1 MSSIQ
6 EFPQVLL
13 TDVFSHLSDGLDAGI
28 TVVTPNRR
36 LASTLK
42 RKFESSQIVRGRTTW
57 NTPDILPITAFI
69 ERIYRDILYSKQA
82 SKLPTLLTPA
92 QEQALW
98 EDIIHYSDKAP
109 VLLSVPEAAQLARE
123 AWQLIH
129 AWQLIPQLRNFPLN
143 EDCKV
148 FQAWSNSYES
158 FTNRKKQTDSA
169 RICDLVV
176 GLLEH
181 TEVKKPK
188 RLVCH
193 GFDIV
198 TPQQKILLS
207 RLADIGCEVMKMLL
221 QSQSQLPSDNVQR
234 ISCVDNRDE
243 IYHAA
248 MWARARIEA
257 DNKARIGVVVQ
268 EFAKYRSE
276 IIRIFSSVMEPDVQ
290 QSLPTSFTRRI
301 FPFNLSLGTALV
313 SYPLVSTAFL
323 ILELA
328 GKDIKFECVSSILRS
343 PFLAG
348 GEVEMTNRALLD
360 GQLRKRVEPII
371 TLERLLNLS
380 KREKS
385 SANCPIF
392 IQQISILAEF
402 RKANLFGVQAPSIL
416 AKAISSVLQIFGFP
430 GERSL
435 DSSEYQT
442 LKKWHEVIA
451 QFAVLD
457 RVVHKIG
464 YIDGVARLHRIA
476 AETLFQPE
484 TPDVP
489 IQILGVF
496 ESAGMEFD
504 HLWVMGLSD
513 TEWPLHPHTNSFLPI
528 ELQRSAKFPL
538 GSATESLELARRF
551 TRKWLCGADEVI
563 LSYPQYGDKHDDQE
577 LTPSPLITNIVQ
589 RELELPTYTSHR
601 KLIHNVHQLEYR
613 EDNKL
618 PALDQTVMANSVS
631 GGTEVIKDQAACEFR
646 GMALHRLG
654 AIGLKSVHTGL
665 DAMERGKLV
674 HQVLARIWSQL
685 KTKDTLD
692 TINEGDLEEILS
704 NAAKEAIA
712 SIRSDRPATF
722 SKRFTKI
729 EHQRLVRLTLEWLN
743 EEKKRGDFKV
753 IAIEDKRSIKLG
765 GLTLTTRLD
774 RVDQLNDG
782 QIIIIDYKTGGSSVN
797 AMCGE
802 RPDEPQLPLYLVTSE
817 PDATA
822 VLLAHIETGKMKF
835 IGLARDRDLLPGVKA
850 DSEWKQMIDSWRTNL
865 TRIAVSFSE
874 GDARVDPKKH
884 PDTCRNCDLQ
894 PFCRIYERIE
904 STYTEQ
910 EDGK

>member
-1 MSSIQ
+1 MSSIH
-6 EFPQVLL
+6 EFPQVAL
-13 TDVFSHLSDGLDAGI
+13 TEVFSYLSAGLGAGV

-42 RKFESSQIVRGRTTW
+42 RKFENSQIAQERTTW
-57 NTPDILPITAFI
+57 DTPDILPISAFI
-69 ERIYRDILYSKQA
+69 ERIYKDILYSKQA
-82 SKLPTLLTPA
+82 SKLPTLLAPA

-98 EDIIHYSDKAP
+98 EDIIHYSDEVP
-109 VLLSVPEAAQLARE
+109 VLLAVPEAAQLARK

-129 AWQLIPQLRNFPLN
+129 AWQLITQLKNFPLN

-148 FQAWSNSYES
+148 FQAWSNSYERS
-158 FTNRKKQTDSA
+158 TNRKKQTDSA
-169 RICDLVV
+169 RIIDLVV
-176 GLLEH
+176 GLLEY
-181 TEVKKPK
+181 TEVKKPNH
-188 RLVCH
+188 LVCH

-198 TPQQKILLS
+198 TPQQKVLLT
-207 RLADIGCEVMKMLL
+207 RLSDIGCEVTITLL
-221 QSQSQLPSDNVQR
+221 QSQSQLPSGNVQR

-248 MWARARIEA
+248 IWARARIEA

-290 QSLPTSFTRRI
+290 QSLPGSTRRI
-301 FPFNLSLGTALV
+301 YPFNLSLGTALV

-328 GKDIKFECVSSILRS
+328 GKDIKFEYVSSILRS

-360 GQLRKRVEPII
+360 EQLRKRAEPII

-380 KREKS
+380 RREQS

-392 IQQISILAEF
+392 IQKISALAEF
-402 RKANLFGVQAPSIL
+402 RKANLFGLQVPSVL
-416 AKAISSVLQIFGFP
+416 AKAISGVLQIIGFP

-442 LKKWHEVIA
+442 LKKWHEAIA
-451 QFAVLD
+451 EFAVLD
-457 RVVHKIG
+457 RVVPQIG
-464 YIDGVARLHRIA
+464 YIEGVARLHRIA

-489 IQILGVF
+489 IQILDVF
-496 ESAGMEFD
+496 ESAGMDFD

-513 TEWPLHPHTNSFLPI
+513 TEWPPRPHTNSFLPI
-528 ELQRSAKFPL
+528 ELQRSAKLPR

-563 LSYPQYGDKHDDQE
+563 LSYPQHGDKRDDQE
-577 LTPSPLITNIVQ
+577 LTPSPLITDIVQ

-601 KLIHNVHQLEYR
+601 ELIHNVHQFEYK
-613 EDNKL
+613 EDNKA
-618 PALDQTVMANSVS
+618 PALDQAAMADSVS
-631 GGTEVIKDQAACEFR
+631 GGTRVIKDHAACPFR
-646 GMALHRLG
+646 AMALHRLG
-654 AIGLKSVHTGL
+654 AKGLKSVHTGL
-665 DAMERGKLV
+665 DAMERGTLV
-674 HQVLARIWSQL
+674 HRMLARTWSHL
-685 KTKDTLD
+685 KTKSVLD
-692 TINEGDLEEILS
+692 TISDDDLEVILLD
-704 NAAKEAIA
+704 AAKESIA
-712 SIRSDRPATF
+712 GIQRDRSTTL
-722 SKRFTKI
+722 SKGFTKI

-765 GLTLTTRLD
+765 GLTLITRLD

-782 QIIIIDYKTGGSSVN
+782 QIIIIDYKTGVSTVG
-797 AMCGE
+797 AMRGE

-822 VLLAHIETGKMKF
+822 VLLAQVKTGSMKF
-835 IGLARDRDLLPGVKA
+835 IGLARDSGLLPGMKA
-850 DSEWKQMIDSWRTNL
+850 DPEWKQRVVSWRIDL

-874 GDARVDPKKH
+874 GDAWVDPKKH

-904 STYTEQ
+904 SKYTEQ
-910 EDGK
+910 EDGA

>member
-28 TVVTPNRR
+28 TVVTPNKR

-42 RKFESSQIVRGRTTW
+42 RKYESSQIARGRTTW
-57 NTPDILPITAFI
+57 DTPDILPITAFI
-69 ERIYRDILYSKQA
+69 ERIYKDILYSKQA
-82 SKLPTLLTPA
+82 SKLPTLFTPA

-98 EDIIHYSDKAP
+98 EDIIRNSDEAS

-129 AWQLIPQLRNFPLN
+129 SWQLMPQLRNFPLN

-148 FQAWSNSYES
+148 FHAWSNSYES
-158 FTNRKKQTDSA
+158 FTNRNKQTDSA

-193 GFDIV
+193 GFVIV
-198 TPQQKILLS
+198 TPQQKVLLS
-207 RLADIGCEVMKMLL
+207 RFVDIGCEVMKTLL
-221 QSQSQLPSDNVQR
+221 QSQSQIPSGNVQR
-234 ISCVDNRDE
+234 IGCVDNRDE

-276 IIRIFSSVMEPDVQ
+276 IMRIFSSVMEPDVQ
-290 QSLPTSFTRRI
+290 QSLLSSTRRI

-323 ILELA
+323 ILDLA
-328 GKDIKFECVSSILRS
+328 GKNIKFECVSSILRS

-360 GQLRKRVEPII
+360 EQLRKRAEPII
-371 TLERLLNLS
+371 TLEHLINLS
-380 KREKS
+380 KSEQS

-392 IQQISILAEF
+392 IQQISALAEF
-402 RKANLFGVQAPSIL
+402 RKANLFGLQAPSVL
-416 AKAISSVLQIFGFP
+416 AKAISGVLQIFGFP
-430 GERSL
+430 DERSL

-442 LKKWHEVIA
+442 LKKWHEVITK
-451 QFAVLD
+451 FAVLD
-457 RVVHKIG
+457 RVVHQIG
-464 YIDGVARLHRIA
+464 YIEGVARLHRIA

-513 TEWPLHPHTNSFLPI
+513 TKWPLRPRTNSFLPI
-528 ELQRSAKFPL
+528 ELQRSAKLPL
-538 GSATESLELARRF
+538 GSATESLELARRY
-551 TRKWLCGADEVI
+551 TNEWVYCSDEVI
-563 LSYPQYGDKHDDQE
+563 FSYPRHSDESDECE
-577 LTPSPLITNIVQ
+577 LVPSPLILGND
-589 RELELPTYTSHR
+589 RSELKLPTYKRHR
-601 KLIHNVHQLEYR
+601 DLIHNAQRLEYR
-613 EDNKL
+613 EDNTV
-618 PALDQTVMANSVS
+618 PALDHAAMANSIS
-631 GGTEVIKDQAACEFR
+631 GGTRVIKDQAACEFR
-646 GMALHRLG
+646 GMALHRL
-654 AIGLKSVHTGL
+654 AARGLKATHFSL
-665 DAMERGKLV
+665 DAMERGELV
-674 HQVLARIWSQL
+674 HQVLARVWSKL
-685 KTKDTLD
+685 KTKDTLN
-692 TINEGDLEEILS
+692 TINEGDLKEILS
-704 NAAKEAIA
+704 NAAKESIA
-712 SIRSDRPATF
+712 GIQRDRPTTF

-743 EEKKRGDFKV
+743 EEKKRSDFKV
-753 IAIEDKRSIKLG
+753 IAIEDKRRIELG
-765 GLTLTTRLD
+765 GLALTARLD

-782 QIIIIDYKTGGSSVN
+782 QIIIIDYKTGDSSVN

-802 RPDEPQLPLYLVTSE
+802 RPDEPQLPLYLVASE
-817 PDATA
+817 PSATA
-822 VLLAHIETGKMKF
+822 VVLAHVKTGSMRF
-835 IGLARDRDLLPGVKA
+835 DALARDRDLFPGTKA
-850 DSEWKQMIDSWRTNL
+850 GPEWKQLVISWRTDL

-874 GDARVDPKKH
+874 GNARVNPKKH
-884 PDTCRNCDLQ
+884 LDTCRNCDLQ

-904 STYTEQ
+904 SAYTEQ
-910 EDGK
+910 EDGA